1 MFYME
6 LERSSYMDERKKL
19 LFIINPVSGKNRSK
33 GQILNALDQFSKHD
47 LFVETYITQA
57 PMDAYDYIL
66 KYAENYDIVAISG
79 GD

>member
-1 MFYME
+1 MN
-6 LERSSYMDERKKL
+6 ERKKL

-57 PMDAYDYIL
+57 PLWKHI
-66 KYAENYDIVAISG
+66 
-79 GD
+79 

>member
-33 GQILNALDQFSKHD
+33 GQILNALD
-47 LFVETYITQA
+47 
-57 PMDAYDYIL
+57 
-66 KYAENYDIVAISG
+66 
-79 GD
+79 